1 MNCLY
6 FILQFLQSNG
16 VFLYFW
22 NSQACITLSV
32 GLESSVEEFEFLYS
46 PRLRH
51 KIIKPQYTMVVTLF
65 PPRIFST
72 LSRVKFLQLWL
83 SYCFSHVTSWPFL
96 GFLFYILPPFSSIQ
110 GHLWDK
116 RNWFQDYLLL
126 LKGPFIPFQYL
137 PTFIFISEADTL
149 GMWVS
154 TGRIHPRSIKGE
166 VDVGPAEL
174 AKDKAWDC
182 FKVKKT

>member
-1 MNCLY
+1 MWRSL
-6 FILQFLQSNG
+6 I
-16 VFLYFW
+16 
-22 NSQACITLSV
+22 
-32 GLESSVEEFEFLYS
+32 FLYS
-46 PRLRH
+46 ARLSH
-51 KIIKPQYTMVVTLF
+51 KIMKPQYTMVVTLV
-65 PPRIFST
+65 PPRIFSA

-83 SYCFSHVTSWPFL
+83 SYCFSHVTSGTFL
-96 GFLFYILPPFSSIQ
+96 GFLFCILPPFSSVQ

-116 RNWFQDYLLL
+116 RNWLQDSLPL
-126 LKGPFIPFQYL
+126 LKGPFILFQYL

-154 TGRIHPRSIKGE
+154 RGRIRPKFIKDE
-166 VDVGPAEL
+166 VGVGPAES